1 MPLIKSISG
10 IRGTVGDD
18 DKENLS
24 PLNIKKFV
32 ISYCQWILLSNKN
45 LNNLRIVTGRDGRES
60 GPEIHKLV
68 NETIISLGINVLD
81 LGLSTTPS
89 VGFSIPRTKSQGGI
103 IITASHNP
111 KEWRGRVSGSDN
123 LVITLTMGISTII
136 AGLIMEYELLELRE
150 TVGLTG
156 IIQISVGLF

>member
-45 LNNLRIVTGRDGRES
+45 NKYTNL
-60 GPEIHKLV
+60 
-68 NETIISLGINVLD
+68 
-81 LGLSTTPS
+81 
-89 VGFSIPRTKSQGGI
+89 SITYSN
-103 IITASHNP
+103 H
-111 KEWRGRVSGSDN
+111 
-123 LVITLTMGISTII
+123 
-136 AGLIMEYELLELRE
+136 
-150 TVGLTG
+150 
-156 IIQISVGLF
+156 

>member
-68 NETIISLGINVLD
+68 NENTPPSMAGGCIYLYIKLSGIE
-81 LGLSTTPS
+81 
-89 VGFSIPRTKSQGGI
+89 IHK
-103 IITASHNP
+103 
-111 KEWRGRVSGSDN
+111 K
-123 LVITLTMGISTII
+123 
-136 AGLIMEYELLELRE
+136 
-150 TVGLTG
+150 
-156 IIQISVGLF
+156 QISEICKISEVTINKCYKKLEPHVDKLIR